1 MQPPDQAQAD
11 ITDRKALLLEGYNR
25 GILPENQKA
34 AVQQLID
41 RGVWVNTNTK
51 PNKIH
56 QKVEDPG
63 IIAQFSP
70 ELSDKLD
77 ARQKEVDQTFSSY
90 VKGDIGLP
98 QATVQTMGKGI
109 GGTLLDIGAET
120 ANLVIDGWSAVIPDS
135 IEKPIV
141 ETTKEGFKWLANTD
155 SGEFVAKT
163 IDGGIDEWQG
173 FKDKN
178 PQAAKTVE
186 SVVNLG
192 AMFAPTKIRAKKG
205 PLPILENASN
215 KIDDIAI
222 KQATDKKRNFVEQ
235 LVRPKQTP
243 TVKAKEALRTE
254 QVGLFNKNVVKPTK
268 REMEIAD
275 QVQKLGVSNSKSL
288 QGNLNIIQEANTKY
302 AKELNTLIA
311 KNNTQLHPQTIF
323 DEIDDATRKLV
334 DSNPVIVGDASKT
347 AERIAIKAKELIS
360 KHPPTAHGL
369 FKARKEF
376 DSWVRNLKG
385 DAVFDPKLSNDLT
398 LSVRTVRES
407 MNKVLDDTVRNVK
420 VHDKLVEQAR
430 LYDAIDNLA
439 PKAADEAG
447 TAFGRLWQNVGQ
459 VLPLKA
465 QANRDLAVMMG
476 MTTFGA
482 AAYVFP
488 YLAAGVVVGSL
499 GVGAVK
505 GATSV
510 AVKKGIAKLIS
521 KTDDAIKAS
530 RNSDMIRRL
539 RLDRSYLLDQL
550 KTMETEDTEVPYRT
564 ETSPKN
570 LPEAQQ

>member
-1 MQPPDQAQAD
+1 
-11 ITDRKALLLEGYNR
+11 
-25 GILPENQKA
+25 
-34 AVQQLID
+34 
-41 RGVWVNTNTK
+41 
-51 PNKIH
+51 
-56 QKVEDPG
+56 
-63 IIAQFSP
+63 
-70 ELSDKLD
+70 
-77 ARQKEVDQTFSSY
+77 
-90 VKGDIGLP
+90 
-98 QATVQTMGKGI
+98 
-109 GGTLLDIGAET
+109 
-120 ANLVIDGWSAVIPDS
+120 
-135 IEKPIV
+135 
-141 ETTKEGFKWLANTD
+141 
-155 SGEFVAKT
+155 
-163 IDGGIDEWQG
+163 
-173 FKDKN
+173 
-178 PQAAKTVE
+178 
-186 SVVNLG
+186 
-192 AMFAPTKIRAKKG
+192 
-205 PLPILENASN
+205 
-215 KIDDIAI
+215 
-222 KQATDKKRNFVEQ
+222 
-235 LVRPKQTP
+235 
-243 TVKAKEALRTE
+243 
-254 QVGLFNKNVVKPTK
+254 
-268 REMEIAD
+268 MEIAD

-334 DSNPVIVGDASKT
+334 DSNPVIRGDASKT
-347 AERIAIKAKELIS
+347 AEQIAIKAKELIS